1 MSDLVK
7 KCKKCNY
14 IGIYSQDYNIHKNCG
29 GELEI
34 VDITCD
40 DLITISHIST
50 DKSFLQAMIDLK
62 ETDPIEYQLKMS
74 QFKTQLGQQKNTKI
88 QADNRPKCPTCNS
101 TNIKPISTTSKVVGV
116 ALFGLLSTKRHKVFH
131 CNNCGYEW

>member
-62 ETDPIEYQLKMS
+62 EKDIIEYNLKMS
-74 QFKTQLGQQKNTKI
+74 QFRTQLEQNNQIQQQEKN
-88 QADNRPKCPTCNS
+88 QVHCPKCGS
-101 TNIKPISTTSKVVGV
+101 TSITTGARGV
-116 ALFGLLSTKRHKVFH
+116 NLTFGLLGASKTVNRCAK
-131 CNNCGYEW
+131 CGYTW